1 MKMLQTRGAPAE
13 KVRFFAAAAELGV
26 FTRLFGR
33 RRAVQVDETAL
44 TSMLEQI
51 TDVLEKR
58 SGAAK
63 KVVIQRKK
71 RAGES
76 DDDDDDF

>member
-1 MKMLQTRGAPAE
+1 M
-13 KVRFFAAAAELGV
+13 
-26 FTRLFGR
+26 
-33 RRAVQVDETAL
+33 QVDEAAL

-51 TDVLEKR
+51 TDVLDKR

>member
-1 MKMLQTRGAPAE
+1 MFRAAFQSEVTRCFVQIDE
-13 KVRFFAAAAELGV
+13 AAIM
-26 FTRLFGR
+26 
-33 RRAVQVDETAL
+33 
-44 TSMLEQI
+44 SMLEQI

-71 RAGES
+71 RAGDS
-76 DDDDDDF
+76 DDDNDDDL